1 MYVCTL
7 FWFRLITLMKLPNAH
22 LATVPID
29 KIVGYLL
36 SPTHPRG
43 KSKATFFRNLGFDE
57 SASESFAI
65 ELTRHAMEN
74 DVLHETVTEFDV
86 RYVVDGWIGS
96 ASGHRARIRTVW
108 FIDHGREIPRFV
120 TAHPIR
126 GRRR

>member
-1 MYVCTL
+1 
-7 FWFRLITLMKLPNAH
+7 MKLPNTH

-43 KSKATFFRNLGFDE
+43 KAKAVFFRNLGFDE
-57 SASESFAI
+57 SAPESLAT
-65 ELTRHAMEN
+65 ELMRHAIEN
-74 DVLHETVTEFDV
+74 DVLHEAATEFGV
-86 RYVVDGWIGS
+86 RYVIDGWIGS
-96 ASGHRARIRTVW
+96 PTGHRAMIRTAW

>member
-1 MYVCTL
+1 
-7 FWFRLITLMKLPNAH
+7 MKLPNAH

-57 SASESFAI
+57 SAPESLAT
-65 ELTRHAMEN
+65 ELMRHAMEN
-74 DVLHETVTEFDV
+74 DVLHETATEFGV
-86 RYVVDGWIGS
+86 RYVIDGWIGS
-96 ASGHRARIRTVW
+96 AIGHQARIRTAW

>member
-1 MYVCTL
+1 
-7 FWFRLITLMKLPNAH
+7 MKLCNAH

-36 SPTHPRG
+36 SPSHPRG
-43 KSKATFFRNLGFDE
+43 KSKATFFRNLGFDVAAPE
-57 SASESFAI
+57 SLAS

-74 DVLHETVTEFDV
+74 DVLYETATEFGV

-96 ASGHRARIRTVW
+96 PSGLRAMIRKAW
-108 FIDHGREIPRFV
+108 FIDHGREKPRFV